1 MLIVFQIVALVIAAV
16 LAVGIGRAG
25 WIKTFTPIVQLAGSG
40 LVWAKDIPGWS
51 VRGIGVLELLAAM
64 AILAAPVLVFIQGP
78 NRVVTSVGVAASLGV
93 AVLMVA
99 AYFFHRSRGE
109 SELAWKTNLAF
120 GSLAIMAAATLF
132 ISGWG

>member
-1 MLIVFQIVALVIAAV
+1 MLIVFQIVALVVAAV

-40 LVWAKDIPGWS
+40 LVWAKDIPSWS
-51 VRGIGVLELLAAM
+51 VRSIGVLELLAAM
-64 AILAAPVLVFIQGP
+64 TILAAPVLVFVQGP
-78 NRVVTSVGVAASLGV
+78 HRLITAVGVGASLGV
-93 AVLMVA
+93 AALMVA

-109 SELAWKTNLAF
+109 AGLTWKTNMAF

-132 ISGWG
+132 ISGWA

>member
-1 MLIVFQIVALVIAAV
+1 MLIVFHVVALVIGAI

-25 WIKTFTPIVQLAGSG
+25 WIKTFTPIVHLAGSG
-40 LVWAKDIPGWS
+40 VVWAKDIPSWS
-51 VRGIGVLELLAAM
+51 VRSIGVLELLAAM
-64 AILAAPVLVFIQGP
+64 AILAAPVLVFVQGP
-78 NRVVTSVGVAASLGV
+78 NRLIAGVGIAASVSV
-93 AVLMVA
+93 ALLMMA

-109 SELAWKTNLAF
+109 AGLTWKTNLAF

>member
-1 MLIVFQIVALVIAAV
+1 MLIVFRIVAILIGAV

-40 LVWAKDIPGWS
+40 LVWAKDIPSWS
-51 VRGIGVLELLAAM
+51 VRSIGVLELLAAVT
-64 AILAAPVLVFIQGP
+64 ILAAPVLVFVQGP
-78 NRVVTSVGVAASLGV
+78 NRLMTSVGVAASLGV

-99 AYFFHRSRGE
+99 AYFFHRSRDE
-109 SELAWKTNLAF
+109 ARLTWKTNLAF
-120 GSLAIMAAATLF
+120 GSLGIMAAATLF